1 MSFELIVYQLFKHC
15 SIPVSRPYLFER
27 IRAHADYPSLA
38 SLTDLL
44 DEWNLEHA
52 ALQIG
57 EKDLPQME
65 YPFLAHIVTHQ
76 GMEDFMIVES
86 PGQVE
91 KDKDRFLH
99 SWTGIVVWVASNA
112 TINSEEHAQS
122 LMTERLNR
130 KALWVTGLALLAS
143 LICTFLSGFDLIG
156 VIYGLL
162 TLAGIA
168 VSAAIVG
175 YASGVDNVLSK
186 SFCKVG
192 SSGCQSII
200 QSDFSKLL
208 PNLHLS
214 DLALIYFTGLF
225 LSLAFSWSFGMA
237 SVSQWLIIPSGLA
250 LITTLFTLAYQLVKN
265 QCCKLCLIL
274 SSIIWAQAAL
284 LVIFSPA
291 SLSFSPD
298 LQMLPVTLLA
308 FVLSSG
314 WMLMKPYFLNS
325 RKVDEQLIT
334 IRKWRQNP
342 QWFHAILPLHKAI
355 DRAIWDREIFY
366 GNPDGVLQITLATAP
381 FCGPCSRAHA
391 QLEHIFS
398 RYPGD
403 IGIKIRFVIKETN
416 EKDREACLS
425 ILHTYQHTLWKN
437 VDGHDYLTNELGR
450 QIIEAWF
457 KKQNLK
463 AFLAKY
469 PNNQKNTDEILPLL
483 LQHIQWGEQFEIE
496 QTPGFF
502 INGHE
507 MPNPH
512 TLTDLNIFLDDY
524 MQLLKPSDPAFT
536 LLEQSNHPES

>member
-1 MSFELIVYQLFKHC
+1 MSFELIVYQLLKRC
-15 SIPVSRPYLFER
+15 SIPVSKPYLFER
-27 IRAHADYPSLA
+27 IRAHPDYPSLA
-38 SLTDLL
+38 SFTDLL
-44 DEWNLEHA
+44 DEWQLEYA
-52 ALQIG
+52 ALQIE

-76 GMEDFMIVES
+76 GMEDFLIVES
-86 PGQVE
+86 PEQVE

-99 SWTGIVVWVASNA
+99 SWTGIVVWIAGNA
-112 TINSEEHAQS
+112 EIDSEEHAQS
-122 LMTERLNR
+122 LMKERLNR
-130 KALWVTGLALLAS
+130 KARWVTGLALLAS
-143 LICTFLSGFDLIG
+143 LIYTFSSGFDLIG

-162 TLAGIA
+162 TLAGLA

-175 YASGVDNVLSK
+175 YASGIDNVLSK

-200 QSDFSKLL
+200 QSDLSKLL

-225 LSLAFSWSFGMA
+225 ISLVFSWPFGMA

-250 LITTLFTLAYQLVKN
+250 VITTMFTLGYQLVKN
-265 QCCKLCLIL
+265 RWCKLCLIL
-274 SSIIWAQAAL
+274 SAIIWAQAAL
-284 LVIFSPA
+284 LVIFTPA
-291 SLSFSPD
+291 PLTFSLN
-298 LQMLPVTLLA
+298 QQVLPTITLA
-308 FVLSSG
+308 FVLSTG
-314 WMLMKPYFLNS
+314 WVLMKPYFLNS

-334 IRKWRQNP
+334 IRKWRQYP
-342 QWFHAILPLHKAI
+342 HWFHAILPLHKAI
-355 DRAIWDREIFY
+355 DRAIWDREVFY
-366 GNPDGVLQITLATAP
+366 GNPNGVLQITLATAP
-381 FCGPCSRAHA
+381 FCGPCGRAHA

-398 RYPGD
+398 RYPDD

-425 ILHTYQHTLWKN
+425 ILQTYKHALWKN
-437 VDGHDYLTNELGR
+437 TDGQDYLTNELGQ

-457 KKQNLK
+457 KQQNLK
-463 AFLAKY
+463 AFQACY
-469 PNNQKNTDEILPLL
+469 PNNQKDTNELLPLL
-483 LQHIQWGEQFEIE
+483 RQHIQWGEQFEIE

-502 INGHE
+502 INGYE

-524 MQLLKPSDPAFT
+524 MQLLKPTDPAFT
-536 LLEQSNHPES
+536 PLQQSNQPKS